1 MAVMAVLFDEDIH
14 DKKILNGKS
23 MIISLLH
30 DMGECIIGDITP
42 EQAEA
47 LGKLISRKKVH
58 KNKYINNTAVCLLFS
73 RPN

>member
-47 LGKLISRKKVH
+47 LGKLISRKKVQ
-58 KNKYINNTAVCLLFS
+58 KNKYMNNSCLFTFF
-73 RPN
+73 

>member
-1 MAVMAVLFDEDIH
+1 MFRMAVMAVLFDEDVH

-42 EQAEA
+42 AQAEA
-47 LGKLISRKKVH
+47 LGNAKINFSFTKK
-58 KNKYINNTAVCLLFS
+58 IT
-73 RPN
+73 

>member
-1 MAVMAVLFDEDIH
+1 MAELHISGHMFRMAVMAVLFDEDIH

-47 LGKLISRKKVH
+47 LG
-58 KNKYINNTAVCLLFS
+58 NA
-73 RPN
+73 

>member
-1 MAVMAVLFDEDIH
+1 MFRMAVMAVLFDEDVH

-42 EQAEA
+42 AQAEA
-47 LGKLISRKKVH
+47 LG
-58 KNKYINNTAVCLLFS
+58 NA
-73 RPN
+73 